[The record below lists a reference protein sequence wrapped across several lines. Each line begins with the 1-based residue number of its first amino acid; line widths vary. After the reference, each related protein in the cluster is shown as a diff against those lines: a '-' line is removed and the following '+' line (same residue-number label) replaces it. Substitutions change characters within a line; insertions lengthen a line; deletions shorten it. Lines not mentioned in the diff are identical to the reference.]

1 MPQMKKV
8 ILIRSNQI
16 QSDSR
21 VEKYISFFEN
31 NGIHYEIIAWD
42 RNDTGIELQNVRYYR
57 RKVGYVVGG
66 LKAAFNRLFW
76 FKFVIG
82 ELRKIEK
89 NDTIIHAC
97 DLDCAFPAVL
107 YKIFFNKKVFIL
119 FDVFDWMSADIQA
132 NSNGIVRKSIL
143 WMEAKCLKWC
153 NKLIVCEEER
163 KSQIP
168 EYEKYDISVL
178 PNIPMIAEEETILQK
193 KEEYT
198 FNNDKITLSY
208 VGWFGLGRF
217 LDELL
222 KLVEDGYF
230 NLLIAGYG
238 NKELE
243 EKCSKLQSKGLIKY
257 YGRVD
262 YRTGL
267 NIQYNAD
274 MVYAMYC
281 KVTNNHIYA
290 APNKYY
296 EAMFLGKPLLTTS
309 GIIIGDKVT
318 KLQTGYAVEEN
329 INDFINFINSL
340 DRIDMKNRGVNARK
354 LWEQEYVNYTR
365 RFLENEYSKL
375 LD

>member
-1 MPQMKKV
+1 MKKV
-8 ILIRSNQI
+8 ILLRSNQI

-21 VEKYISFFEN
+21 VEKYISFFES
-31 NGIHYEIIAWD
+31 NGILYEIIAWD
-42 RNDTGIELQNVRYYR
+42 RNDTGIEMKNVHYYR

-76 FKFVIG
+76 FWYVVR
-82 ELRKIEK
+82 ELRKYKEH
-89 NDTIIHAC
+89 NLFIHAC
-97 DLDCAFPAVL
+97 DLDTAFPAVL
-107 YKIFFNKKVFIL
+107 YKKYFNRKAYIL

-132 NSNGIVRKSIL
+132 SSNGIVRKSIL

-153 NKLIVCEEER
+153 DKLIVCEEER
-163 KSQIP
+163 KTQIP
-168 EYEKYDISVL
+168 NYAKYDISVL
-178 PNIPMIAEEETILQK
+178 PNIPMIAHEETILQ
-193 KEEYT
+193 ENDEYK

-243 EKCSKLQSKGLIKY
+243 GKCSKLQNKGLIKY
-257 YGRVD
+257 FGRVD

-267 NIQYNAD
+267 SIQYNAD

-318 KLQTGYAVEEN
+318 KLQTGYVVEEN
-329 INDFINFINSL
+329 INDFISL
-340 DRIDMKNRGVNARK
+340 IKSLNKDDMKRRGENARK
-354 LWEQEYVNYTR
+354 LWENEYENYTR
-365 RFLENEYSKL
+365 RFLEDEYSKF